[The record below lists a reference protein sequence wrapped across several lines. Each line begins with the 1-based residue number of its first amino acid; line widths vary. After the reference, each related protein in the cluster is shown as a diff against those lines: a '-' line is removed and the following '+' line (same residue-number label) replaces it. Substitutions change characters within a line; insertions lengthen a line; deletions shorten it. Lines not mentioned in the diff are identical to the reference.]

1 MFRLEALPPH
11 NEELEIDRGKSIFFQ
26 TEFTINCCRYITLV
40 IFGDGWWIYIYL
52 YIIFLECI
60 FRFTQPLVLD
70 FKIMGWDLKFC
81 LKRNI
86 FHI

>member
-40 IFGDGWWIYIYL
+40 IFGDGWWIYIYI
-52 YIIFLECI
+52 YILFFWNAFL
-60 FRFTQPLVLD
+60 
-70 FKIMGWDLKFC
+70 GS
-81 LKRNI
+81 RNL
-86 FHI
+86 